1 MPADDTARHVLSPPT
16 RQRGRPGLRIS
27 VAGAGHPPARCRLRL
42 AGRPGR
48 AEPRRGDLICFS
60 SRHRSCIVEFSP
72 TLSSSKSGASTCR
85 RPYRRP
91 IWPGMRSA
99 PGKPGL
105 DFIACR
111 EHILSGH
118 RGTGKPGGRSCVF
131 HLSSPTPTATPLSLT
146 FPPRTSSSR
155 GTFPPVAVNRRRP
168 CSCDV
173 HFQLRRHAFPA

>member
-1 MPADDTARHVLSPPT
+1 MPADGTARHVLSPPT
-16 RQRGRPGLRIS
+16 RQRGQPRLRIS
-27 VAGAGHPPARCRLRL
+27 VAGAGYPPARCRLRL

-60 SRHRSCIVEFSP
+60 STHRSCIVEFSP
-72 TLSSSKSGASTCR
+72 TLSTSKSGAQHAVGRTGG
-85 RPYRRP
+85 P
-91 IWPGMRSA
+91 IWSGMRSA

-111 EHILSGH
+111 EHILSGR
-118 RGTGKPGGRSCVF
+118 RGTGKPAGRSCVF
-131 HLSSPTPTATPLSLT
+131 QLSSPTPTATPLSLT

-155 GTFPPVAVNRRRP
+155 VTFPPDAVNRPRP

-173 HFQLRRHAFPA
+173 QFQL